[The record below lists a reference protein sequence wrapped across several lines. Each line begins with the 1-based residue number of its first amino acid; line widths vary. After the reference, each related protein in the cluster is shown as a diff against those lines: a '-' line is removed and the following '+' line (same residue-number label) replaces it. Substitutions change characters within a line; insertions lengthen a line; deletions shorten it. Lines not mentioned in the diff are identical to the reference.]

1 MDYALGFL
9 PDLKRRSRTWIASI
23 LCITVVSCGNAH
35 DEGLVASTEKND
47 VRAIA
52 TQSSTFQTDVPGLRE
67 EMLGLEFWTRRIQ
80 SDVRRMQPAEIQA
93 FNQKNLSTDQ
103 YLHHLDRLA
112 DTMTQADVLALIDQV
127 SRPAS
132 SPRYFTD
139 GRQLSDS
146 DYAGFEAK
154 VQRSALAE
162 EVAVRWGV
170 VVERASMRS
179 YPTDTRVVKHP
190 QDYDLDRF
198 QETGVFP
205 GQRLAILHESTD
217 GEWWFALNYHYAA
230 WLPKRAVAV
239 GERREIDQWYKS
251 SPRLTVTGSQVRTNY
266 NPVDRRTS
274 EVVLDMGVSLPLMSA
289 ADVGHNVNGQNPQA
303 SYIVALP
310 VRNAEGELEF
320 EPTLIGRGQDVT
332 PGMLEYRPSLVLQ
345 QAFKFLGERYG
356 WGHDYNGRDCTGF
369 VGEVYKSF
377 GILMP
382 RNSGQQGKSDFAPT
396 KRFAPEDHAARA
408 EALSALQVGDLIYI
422 PGHVMMY
429 IGEVDGEPYVIH
441 DVTGLSYYQ
450 SDESLY
456 RGTLSGVSITPLSPM
471 RLSKEKSY
479 IDGIYAIKTII

>member
-1 MDYALGFL
+1 MVFKLG
-9 PDLKRRSRTWIASI
+9 RVANSRGILDSFGICAFCVLLTGCGEPASAE
-23 LCITVVSCGNAH
+23 LDVNPQATVAASPA
-35 DEGLVASTEKND
+35 ASTVEFD
-47 VRAIA
+47 
-52 TQSSTFQTDVPGLRE
+52 TDVPQLRE
-67 EMLGLEFWTRRIQ
+67 SMLHPSFWQQRL
-80 SDVRRMQPAEIQA
+80 SDDALRFSGEEVRVLNA
-93 FNQKNLSTDQ
+93 KNLESDPS
-103 YLHHLDRLA
+103 LHDLNQFPESLSR
-112 DTMTQADVLALIDQV
+112 QRVIELIGRV

-132 SPRYFTD
+132 SPRYRVD
-139 GRQLSDS
+139 GTLFSER
-146 DYAGFEAK
+146 DYEDLDAA
-154 VQRSALAE
+154 VQRAVVPGQ
-162 EVAVRWGV
+162 VAVRWGMV
-170 VVERASMRS
+170 VARGSMRS
-179 YPTDTRVVKHP
+179 YPTDTRVLKNP
-190 QDYDLDRF
+190 GDMDLDRF

-205 GQRLAILHESTD
+205 GQRLAILHESAD
-217 GEWWFALNYHYAA
+217 GEWWFAVNYHYAA
-230 WLPKRAVAV
+230 WLPKRVVAM
-239 GERREIDQWYKS
+239 GERDAINQWHS
-251 SPRLTVTGSQVRTNY
+251 QSPRLTVTGAKVRTNY
-266 NPVDRRTS
+266 NPVDPRTS
-274 EVVLDMGVSLPLMSA
+274 EVVLDMGTSLPLMSA
-289 ADVGHNVNGQNPQA
+289 AEVGHNVNGQNPHA
-303 SYIVALP
+303 SHIVALP

-320 EPTLIGRGQDVT
+320 EPTLIGRAQDVT
-332 PGMLEYRPSLVLQ
+332 TGLLEYRPSLVLQ

-408 EALSALQVGDLIYI
+408 EAIASLQVGDLIYI

-471 RLSKEKSY
+471 RLSKDKSY

>member
-1 MDYALGFL
+1 M
-9 PDLKRRSRTWIASI
+9 
-23 LCITVVSCGNAH
+23 LCITIASCGSAHDGGVVS
-35 DEGLVASTEKND
+35 STENNGVQAGAK
-47 VRAIA
+47 
-52 TQSSTFQTDVPGLRE
+52 QLPTFQTDVPDLHE
-67 EMLGLEFWTRRIQ
+67 EMLGLEFWTRRIH
-80 SDVRRMQPAEIQA
+80 SDVRRMEPVEIQA
-93 FNQKNLSTDQ
+93 FNQENLSTDQ
-103 YLHHLDRLA
+103 YLHNLEQFP
-112 DTMTQADVLALIDQV
+112 DTMTQADVVALIDQV

-146 DYAGFEAK
+146 DYAGLEAN
-154 VQRSALAE
+154 VQRPALADE
-162 EVAVRWGV
+162 IAVRWGV

-205 GQRLAILHESTD
+205 GQRLAILHESAD
-217 GEWWFALNYHYAA
+217 GQWLFAVNYHYAA

-239 GERREIDQWYKS
+239 GERSKINQWYQS
-251 SPRLTVTGSQVRTNY
+251 SPRLTVTGSQVKTNY
-266 NPVDRRTS
+266 NPVDPRTS

-310 VRNAEGELEF
+310 VRDTEGRLEF
-320 EPTLIGRGQDVT
+320 EPTLIGRGQDVS
-332 PGMLEYRPSLVLQ
+332 PGLLEYRPSLVLE

-408 EALSALQVGDLIYI
+408 EALAALRVGDLIYI

-429 IGEVDGEPYVIH
+429 IGEVEGEPYVIH

-471 RLSKEKSY
+471 RLSKDKSY